1 MADNMI
7 YVRFRTVLFLSASEG
22 KGTPEP
28 EAVYFGL

>member
-1 MADNMI
+1 MMADNII

-22 KGTPEP
+22 TPEP